1 MVTTRNKASLESYN
15 CTVNSTIYARLQ
27 DTKCHKRSKA
37 HHSRAAAMSANPLYV
52 VPFLSQSKVLNIHK
66 LSYFPVQVV
75 ITDNN
80 SMLECQCVVETL
92 VGGHSK
98 ESYEAVFFAVVL
110 FLLSLFNFTILN
122 FILSYTRKQC
132 TTNNQT
138 LFVHPLQSFV
148 VSSLFVLTSVCR

>member
-1 MVTTRNKASLESYN
+1 
-15 CTVNSTIYARLQ
+15 
-27 DTKCHKRSKA
+27 
-37 HHSRAAAMSANPLYV
+37 
-52 VPFLSQSKVLNIHK
+52 
-66 LSYFPVQVV
+66 
-75 ITDNN
+75 
-80 SMLECQCVVETL
+80 MLECQCVVETL

-138 LFVHPLQSFV
+138 LLVHPLQSFV